1 MSVSIA
7 TEFVPFV
14 RDVIASGR
22 CGTETEV
29 VNEALRV
36 FRDIEQRLQQLRE
49 QIQEGIDSGP
59 SIPGEEVFAR
69 LELRAQ
75 ELARR
80 GA

>member
-1 MSVSIA
+1 MSVDIA
-7 TEFVPFV
+7 TEFEPFV

-22 CGTETEV
+22 CGTESEV
-29 VNEALRV
+29 VHEALRV
-36 FRDIEQRLQQLRE
+36 LRDMEQRRQQLRE
-49 QIQEGIDSGP
+49 QIQEGIASGP

-69 LELRAQ
+69 LERRAE